1 MNKKLVS
8 ENPFY
13 GLKNLFALYQNKTKD
28 ISRYLDSAWSEAK
41 TNSLFVTLFH
51 IICFSIG
58 DITNRKHN
66 IFGKKTVDSG
76 GDSASPQWITYLQWL
91 IKNQPKQFVRFLP
104 YIVEYVGIRE
114 LLSWQIRTTKGK
126 KNISGVWGLLG
137 IIQSNDVCYDGLVKY
152 LVRSINGNDPF
163 LKHQIAKYMKIPR
176 HSKRIHKTRTGEV
189 KGKRDLQKNTT
200 AKMQTYGSLVSR
212 VSEAMGWVTTF
223 KETHI
228 EYTGYREWQKQYNKD
243 LEFVLFSTN
252 KIHEFDKERF
262 TNWLNQL
269 PSGARYRVQR
279 RLFDHNDQIREKY
292 TKLGKW
298 FNDWRKAK
306 ESLQAEQRVLE
317 QKARTTGL
325 TDKEKEKL
333 VEVKKQ
339 AKVTT
344 GAKTLFD
351 SINDLLIGKSDD
363 ITIQSIL
370 DKVEFNVPV
379 LPIVD
384 ISGSMAGRP
393 TSIAKLLTTLVLLKN
408 PNTFENL
415 LFRFATVADCITDN
429 SVGMIS
435 NNRFM
440 GKQSIVVKKLI
451 DRELTFRENF
461 NSISNFVSSN
471 GGSTNFDGV
480 ANKIKEWVDSVDGIE
495 REHRREQINDYP
507 VFLVAS
513 DGDLNSS
520 HSAGASMTQFMMKMK
535 QWFGWDGVVV
545 IWDIP
550 KYGDS
555 VNKSGYFDNIEGV
568 IHVTTYN
575 LSTINQIF
583 TKIHDLD
590 VIDIYTPLKSLMMS
604 DRYEPVKLVIE

>member
-1 MNKKLVS
+1 
-8 ENPFY
+8 
-13 GLKNLFALYQNKTKD
+13 
-28 ISRYLDSAWSEAK
+28 
-41 TNSLFVTLFH
+41 
-51 IICFSIG
+51 
-58 DITNRKHN
+58 
-66 IFGKKTVDSG
+66 
-76 GDSASPQWITYLQWL
+76 
-91 IKNQPKQFVRFLP
+91 
-104 YIVEYVGIRE
+104 
-114 LLSWQIRTTKGK
+114 
-126 KNISGVWGLLG
+126 
-137 IIQSNDVCYDGLVKY
+137 
-152 LVRSINGNDPF
+152 
-163 LKHQIAKYMKIPR
+163 
-176 HSKRIHKTRTGEV
+176 
-189 KGKRDLQKNTT
+189 
-200 AKMQTYGSLVSR
+200 MQTYGSLVSR

-252 KIHEFDKERF
+252 KIHEFDKEKF

-393 TSIAKLLTTLVLLKN
+393 TNIAKLLTTLVLLKN

-480 ANKIKEWVDSVDGIE
+480 ANKIKEWVDSAPNSVE
-495 REHRREQINDYP
+495 KEHRREQINDYP
-507 VFLVAS
+507 VFLVIS
-513 DGDLNSS
+513 DGDKRLC
-520 HSAGASMTQFMMKMK
+520 HLAA
-535 QWFGWDGVVV
+535 
-545 IWDIP
+545 
-550 KYGDS
+550 
-555 VNKSGYFDNIEGV
+555 
-568 IHVTTYN
+568 
-575 LSTINQIF
+575 
-583 TKIHDLD
+583 
-590 VIDIYTPLKSLMMS
+590 
-604 DRYEPVKLVIE
+604 